1 MLNANEVT
9 AENVT
14 VKETERQ
21 EAATTTRCCALF
33 PRSNLL
39 SPGHPF
45 HNITMADPELAA
57 LRAARLT
64 QLQQSGT
71 DENGQSGARSEE
83 AEKRRAEEQMRRDLL
98 ATALEPAARE
108 RRMSNRLLS
117 WLASAGI
124 DSISTVSRIALVSP
138 TRSNQIESI
147 LLRMLQAGQLRGRV
161 SEQQLIDLLEQVR
174 LYSLGS
180 HISAFENNKYR
191 PMKHRKRLRVRGLS
205 WYVLIADHSRPEPT
219 RSLTYCAQFQRRVD
233 LDDDDFDI

>member
-1 MLNANEVT
+1 
-9 AENVT
+9 
-14 VKETERQ
+14 
-21 EAATTTRCCALF
+21 
-33 PRSNLL
+33 
-39 SPGHPF
+39 
-45 HNITMADPELAA
+45 MADPELAA

-64 QLQQSGT
+64 QLQQSNT
-71 DENGQSGARSEE
+71 DENGQSAARSED

-108 RRMSNRLLS
+108 RRMSNHLLS
-117 WLASAGI
+117 CLYSAGI
-124 DSISTVSRIALVSP
+124 NNASTVSRIALVSP

-180 HISAFENNKYR
+180 YISAFENHKYR
-191 PMKHRKRLRVRGLS
+191 PTKLRKRLRVRVLS
-205 WYVLIADHSRPEPT
+205 WYVLVADNSRPEPS
-219 RSLTYCAQFQRRVD
+219 RWLTHCAQFQRRVD